1 MTTRIENV
9 KANAPI
15 SKQNR
20 IEYLDLIRGI
30 SIFGILIVNLRWF
43 SLYTPGFN
51 GVFTFPE
58 IDHVVRTLQYIFIEG
73 KFYSMFSMLFGWGIA
88 IQIERS
94 RKDNASTA
102 AFIRRRLWFMLLLG
116 GVHLFFIWEG
126 DIVFLYGLAGF
137 ILVALRNY
145 SNRTLLVSGILL
157 ILSPI
162 VLYFLK
168 MQFSWIN
175 WPSDILYEAG
185 EKVYQMQGLIDQDT
199 SRTPVLSETKN
210 IFSIIGITWADAPY
224 RFAYLF
230 FVSRI
235 PKVLGAMLIGFVIA
249 RTDLYTK
256 AMLHKKKMLQLFI
269 VGSLVFVPL
278 NVVLFLFIK
287 NEEAFYALQPEG
299 LFYTAVYS
307 FTIFPLAIVYMIGLA
322 LAFEKPWIHKLLKPV
337 LPVGRTAFS
346 NYVGQ
351 SLIGIILFYGIG
363 FGWAKQFGPLAW
375 TILAVVIFTLEVIV
389 SLIWLKYFRFGPL
402 EWIWRSFTYAKIQ
415 PLRVATKK

>member
-1 MTTRIENV
+1 MEARIENN
-9 KANAPI
+9 KADAPI

-43 SLYTPGFN
+43 SLYTPGYN

-73 KFYSMFSMLFGWGIA
+73 KFYSMFSLLFGWGVA
-88 IQIERS
+88 LQIERS
-94 RKDNASTA
+94 RKDDASTA

-116 GVHLFFIWEG
+116 GIHLFFIWEG
-126 DIVFLYGLAGF
+126 DIVFLYGLVGF

-199 SRTPVLSETKN
+199 SRTPVLRETKN
-210 IFSIIGITWADAPY
+210 MFSIIGITWADAPY

-235 PKVLGAMLIGFVIA
+235 PKVLGVMLIGFVIA
-249 RTDLYTK
+249 RADFYQK
-256 AMLHKKKMLQLFI
+256 AMQRQKKMLWIFI
-269 VGSLVFVPL
+269 AGSLVSVPL
-278 NVVLFLFIK
+278 NIVLFLFVK

-299 LFYTAVYS
+299 LLYTAVYA

-322 LAFEKPWIHKLLKPV
+322 LVFEKPWIHKLLKQV

-363 FGWAKQFGPLAW
+363 FGWAQQFGPLAW
-375 TILAVVIFTLEVIV
+375 TILAVIIFTVEVIV
-389 SLIWLKYFRFGPL
+389 SSIWLKYFRFGPL

-415 PLRVATKK
+415 PLLVTKK